1 MKGHEIM
8 SEEKFKSWDFTL
20 SAIAGK
26 DTTTEEV
33 HQYITD
39 ILATGLVELSK
50 QGKNKD
56 YLPVSLCKCTKS
68 PNEIPYEDVS
78 NTRNLT
84 DEESEIYESRLESE
98 SSDTGVKLQI
108 LPDENEKEY
117 KFDRESSEKFKD
129 YGLLWFTNTILHMF
143 GWTLTYNYNE
153 DGVLDSVNPKRVK
166 FRGFPEKSNTR
177 GYRRVSKYLKEN
189 IDKLLEE
196 ANED

>member
-129 YGLLWFTNTILHMF
+129 YGLL
-143 GWTLTYNYNE
+143 
-153 DGVLDSVNPKRVK
+153 
-166 FRGFPEKSNTR
+166 
-177 GYRRVSKYLKEN
+177 
-189 IDKLLEE
+189 
-196 ANED
+196 